1 MIAVVRILVV
11 ISVAVFS
18 AAASG
23 CDRDQRPR
31 SKPMTEED
39 LIEFNKKRA
48 GRESEVLDAFA
59 ERHGMDALTTKTG
72 IRYEIYARSGK
83 PDSARTGNAVGVTY
97 KAYLLDSTLVESTG
111 AEPRFFRV
119 GHDDVISGLHE
130 AVTLPALGDS
140 LRMIIPSHLAYGLT
154 GKSPEVPPNAPLLYD
169 LCLVAIR

>member
-1 MIAVVRILVV
+1 MIFTLRTLIVLCAAGLL
-11 ISVAVFS
+11 

-31 SKPMTEED
+31 SKPMTEDE

-59 ERHGMDALTTKTG
+59 EKQGMDALKTKTG

-97 KAYLLDSTLVESTG
+97 TAYLLDSTLVESTG
-111 AEPRFFRV
+111 AKPRFFRV

-130 AVTLPALGDS
+130 AVTLTALGDS
-140 LRMIIPSHLAYGLT
+140 VRMIIPSHLAYGLT
-154 GKSPEVPPNAPLLYD
+154 GKSPQVPPNAPLLYD
-169 LCLVAIR
+169 LCLVDIR